1 VNDAN
6 RRTIVIWYILFFS
19 LCGFMALL
27 GPMALAYLTLSNML
41 WSKRWIR
48 QENRALINEAEE
60 LLKQHAV

>member
-1 VNDAN
+1 
-6 RRTIVIWYILFFS
+6 
-19 LCGFMALL
+19 
-27 GPMALAYLTLSNML
+27 MALAYLTLSNML